1 MLSAEG
7 NFFMAT
13 NSNLGKN
20 SRLHLLGAMLLLW
33 CAAICGRLVYLQI
46 FRYGGFVKQAE
57 HQQQREIPLSAKRGV
72 IYDRSG
78 KELAMSVLVDS
89 AFAVP
94 SEVKDLPTAVSLIT
108 RITRDD
114 HNVVLADCRNHK
126 TFCWVAR
133 KADDETIERIKSLN
147 LQGIH
152 FQKEPKRFYPARDLA
167 AQVVGTVGMEDVGQS
182 GIEHAF
188 DEEMRGR
195 AGKMFISVDARRQ
208 WFSDVEKQPEPGAS
222 LVLTIDKN
230 IQYIAEKELDQA
242 IHDTQAIAGTVI
254 VENPHTGEI
263 LALANRPTFNP
274 NLRKEITPNALTN
287 RAVSYVYEPGSTF
300 KLVTISAAL
309 EEKLTNPDEVFDC
322 QMGSIVYNGMRIR
335 DSKPHGL
342 LPVWGVLAESSD
354 VGAIKIALRLGEDRL
369 YKYIR
374 AYGFGQQTGIE
385 LPGET
390 RGLTK
395 PVSRWSK
402 VSIAAISMG
411 QEIGISPLQLSGL
424 ISTFAN
430 DGVWV
435 APCIVAGTVGPN
447 SAPQSTPQTV
457 AFHPGASRRVIS
469 SYTAAEMRSMM
480 QKVVIEG
487 TGRKAILEGYTSAG
501 KTGAAQKVDPA
512 TGAYSK
518 TKYIGSFA
526 GFAPVNNPQI
536 VVAVILD
543 SAVGLHQGGQISAPV
558 FRRISQQ
565 VLEYLHV
572 PHDLPLAPQHQLLLA
587 KTKDKDL
594 EEGTPDHPGEPLE
607 TAEVNSDSSDGTKA
621 PSVARATLR
630 QAQGRLSPATAGAD
644 GNVVQAAMREPVS
657 SNAVGGSST
666 QGNPSKT
673 PDAGT
678 PAQAKLPSTGTVVLD
693 VEQGG
698 IEVPLFVGK
707 TVRGSVEAAQD
718 IGLELEA
725 VGSGVARQQTPVAG
739 THVAAGARVT
749 VQFGRKSQDLN
760 HRGHR
765 VHRGRRMNFSVPLRV
780 LCGKT
785 LRFDPQKNRVIR

>member
-1 MLSAEG
+1 MTVS
-7 NFFMAT
+7 
-13 NSNLGKN
+13 NSKLGRN
-20 SRLHLLGAMLLLW
+20 HRLRLLGAILFLW
-33 CAAICGRLVYLQI
+33 CIAICGRLIYLQV

-57 HQQQREIPLSAKRGV
+57 HQQQREIPLSPKRGV
-72 IYDRSG
+72 IYDRAG

-108 RITRDD
+108 RITGDD
-114 HNVVLADCRNHK
+114 RNVVLADCRSHK

-167 AQVVGTVGMEDVGQS
+167 AQVVGTVGMEDSGQS
-182 GIEHAF
+182 GIEHEF
-188 DEEMRGR
+188 DDELRGR

-208 WFSDVEKQPEPGAS
+208 WFSDVEKQPEPGENV
-222 LVLTIDKN
+222 VLTIDKN

-242 IHDTQAIAGTVI
+242 IQDTRAIAGTVI

-274 NLRKEITPNALTN
+274 NLRKQITPAALTN
-287 RAVSYVYEPGSTF
+287 RAVSYIYEPGSTF

-309 EEKLTNPDEVFDC
+309 EEKLTNPDEMFDC
-322 QMGSIVYNGMRIR
+322 QMGSIVFNGMRIR

-354 VGAIKIALRLGEDRL
+354 VGAIKIALRLGEERF

-374 AYGFGQQTGIE
+374 SYGFGQQTGIE

-411 QEIGISPLQLSGL
+411 QEIGISPIQLTGL

-435 APCIVAGTVGPN
+435 APRILTGKIEPQGTPK
-447 SAPQSTPQTV
+447 TV
-457 AFHPGASRRVIS
+457 AFHPGPSHRVIS
-469 SYTAAEMRSMM
+469 SETAAKMRAMM
-480 QKVVIEG
+480 QKVVLEG
-487 TGRKAILEGYTSAG
+487 TGRKAILEGYSSAG
-501 KTGAAQKVDPA
+501 KTGTAQKVDPA

-543 SAVGLHQGGQISAPV
+543 SAVGLHQGGQVSAPV
-558 FRRISQQ
+558 FRRVSQQ
-565 VLEYLHV
+565 VLEYLHT
-572 PHDLPLAPQHQLLLA
+572 PHDLPFAPQRQLLLA
-587 KTKDKDL
+587 QARTKEKDL

-607 TAEVNSDSSDGTKA
+607 SAEVSSDSVA
-621 PSVARATLR
+621 ARAPM
-630 QAQGRLSPATAGAD
+630 PATARSEGK
-644 GNVVQAAMREPVS
+644 VVQAAIREGDP
-657 SNAVGGSST
+657 
-666 QGNPSKT
+666 
-673 PDAGT
+673 
-678 PAQAKLPSTGTVVLD
+678 LPSPQAAQSQTAAKESAAPVDSAPARPPAAGTVVLD

-698 IEVPLFVGK
+698 MEVPSFVGK
-707 TVRGSVEAAQD
+707 TVRGAVEAAQD
-718 IGLELEA
+718 AGLELEA
-725 VGSGVARQQTPVAG
+725 VGSGLARQQSPPAG
-739 THVAAGARVT
+739 THVVAGAHVI
-749 VQFGRKSQDLN
+749 VQFGR
-760 HRGHR
+760 
-765 VHRGRRMNFSVPLRV
+765 
-780 LCGKT
+780 
-785 LRFDPQKNRVIR
+785 

>member
-1 MLSAEG
+1 MASLDSA
-7 NFFMAT
+7 FA
-13 NSNLGKN
+13 KN
-20 SRLHLLGAMLLLW
+20 SRLYLLGAMMLLW
-33 CAAICGRLVYLQI
+33 CMAICGRLVFLQI
-46 FRYGGFVKQAE
+46 FDYGKFVKQAG
-57 HQQQREIPLSAKRGV
+57 HQQQRAIPLTAKRGV
-72 IYDRSG
+72 IYDRAG
-78 KELAMSVLVDS
+78 RELAMSVLVDS

-108 RITRDD
+108 RITGDD
-114 HNVVLADCRNHK
+114 YNVVLADCRAHK

-133 KADDETIERIKSLN
+133 KADDQTIERISSLK

-152 FQKEPKRFYPARDLA
+152 FQKEPKRFYPARDLG
-167 AQVVGTVGMEDVGQS
+167 AQVLGSVGMEDSGLS
-182 GIEHAF
+182 GIEHEF
-188 DEEMRGR
+188 DDELRGR
-195 AGKMFISVDARRQ
+195 PGKMFISVDAHKK
-208 WFSDVEKQPEPGAS
+208 WFSDVETQPDPGDN
-222 LVLTIDKN
+222 LVLTVDKN
-230 IQYIAEKELDQA
+230 IQYIAEKELEQA

-274 NLRKEITPNALTN
+274 NLRKQITPAALTN

-309 EEKLTNPDEVFDC
+309 EEKITNPNEVFDC
-322 QMGSIVYNGMRIR
+322 QMGAIVYNGMRIR

-354 VGAIKIALRLGEDRL
+354 VGAIKIALRLGEDRF

-395 PVSRWSK
+395 PPSRWSK

-411 QEIGISPLQLSGL
+411 QEIGISPLQLAGL
-424 ISTFAN
+424 VSTFAN

-435 APCIVAGTVGPN
+435 APRIVAGTVQPRG
-447 SAPQSTPQTV
+447 APQTV
-457 AFHPGASRRVIS
+457 AFHPGAAHRVIS
-469 SYTAAEMRSMM
+469 PYTAAEMRAMM
-480 QKVVIEG
+480 QKVVLEG
-487 TGRKAILEGYTSAG
+487 TGRKAILEGYSSAG
-501 KTGAAQKVDPA
+501 KTGTAQKVDPA

-543 SAVGLHQGGQISAPV
+543 SAVGLHQGGQVSAPV

-572 PHDLPLAPQHQLLLA
+572 PHDMPLAPQHQLLLA
-587 KTKDKDL
+587 QAKVKEKDL
-594 EEGTPDHPGEPLE
+594 DDGTPDHPGEPLE
-607 TAEVNSDSSDGTKA
+607 TAEVANDASEPAK
-621 PSVARATLR
+621 PSVARA
-630 QAQGRLSPATAGAD
+630 AAPANASD
-644 GNVVQAAMREPVS
+644 GNV
-657 SNAVGGSST
+657 
-666 QGNPSKT
+666 
-673 PDAGT
+673 T
-678 PAQAKLPSTGTVVLD
+678 PAAIRELVADSAASPPDQEKNKSLPAAQAQLPASGTVVLD

-698 IEVPLFVGK
+698 IEVPSFVGK
-707 TVRGSVEAAQD
+707 TVRGAVEAAQD
-718 IGLELEA
+718 AGLQLDA
-725 VGSGVARQQTPVAG
+725 VGSGVARQQSPLAG
-739 THVAAGARVT
+739 THVPAGARVT
-749 VQFGRKSQDLN
+749 VQFGR
-760 HRGHR
+760 
-765 VHRGRRMNFSVPLRV
+765 
-780 LCGKT
+780 
-785 LRFDPQKNRVIR
+785 

>member
-1 MLSAEG
+1 
-7 NFFMAT
+7 MAT
-13 NSNLGKN
+13 NPILGKN
-20 SRLHLLGAMLLLW
+20 SRLYLLGGILLFW
-33 CAAICGRLVYLQI
+33 CLAISFRLVYLQI
-46 FRYGGFVKQAE
+46 FRYGSFVKQAE

-72 IYDRSG
+72 IYDRAG
-78 KELAMSVLVDS
+78 HELAMSVLVDS

-108 RITRDD
+108 RITGED
-114 HNVVLADCRNHK
+114 HNVVLADCHSHK

-133 KADDETIERIKSLN
+133 KADDETIQRIKSLG

-167 AQVVGTVGMEDVGQS
+167 AQVVGTVGMEDSGQS

-188 DEEMRGR
+188 DDELRGR
-195 AGKMFISVDARRQ
+195 AGKMSISVDARRQ
-208 WFSDVEKQPEPGAS
+208 WFSDVEKQPEPGEN
-222 LVLTIDKN
+222 LVLTVDKN
-230 IQYIAEKELDQA
+230 IQYIAEKELEQA
-242 IHDTQAIAGTVI
+242 IHDTRAIAGTVI

-274 NLRKEITPNALTN
+274 NLRKQITPGALTN

-354 VGAIKIALRLGEDRL
+354 VGAIKIALRLGEDRF

-411 QEIGISPLQLSGL
+411 QEIGISPLQLSAL

-435 APCIVAGTVGPN
+435 APRIVAGTMD
-447 SAPQSTPQTV
+447 PQSSPEKSLPQTV
-457 AFHPGASRRVIS
+457 AFHSGTSRRVIS

-480 QKVVIEG
+480 QKVVLEG

-501 KTGAAQKVDPA
+501 KTGTAQKVDPA

-543 SAVGLHQGGQISAPV
+543 SAVGLHQGGQVSAPV
-558 FRRISQQ
+558 FRRVTQQ
-565 VLEYLHV
+565 VLEYLHT

-587 KTKDKDL
+587 QAKMKDKDL

-607 TAEVNSDSSDGTKA
+607 TAEVNGDAMPSSASK
-621 PSVARATLR
+621 PSV
-630 QAQGRLSPATAGAD
+630 GREPLPANTRSD
-644 GNVVQAAMREPVS
+644 GNVVQAAIRQNESMPGE
-657 SNAVGGSST
+657 AG
-666 QGNPSKT
+666 PS
-673 PDAGT
+673 G
-678 PAQAKLPSTGTVVLD
+678 PARNEDVADPAALQAKIPATGTVVLD

-698 IEVPLFVGK
+698 IEVPSFVGK
-707 TVRGSVEAAQD
+707 TVRGAVESAQD
-718 IGLELEA
+718 AGLELEA
-725 VGSGVARQQTPVAG
+725 VGSGVARQQSPLPG
-739 THVAAGARVT
+739 THVAAGAHVT
-749 VQFGRKSQDLN
+749 VQFGR
-760 HRGHR
+760 
-765 VHRGRRMNFSVPLRV
+765 
-780 LCGKT
+780 
-785 LRFDPQKNRVIR
+785 

>member
-1 MLSAEG
+1 
-7 NFFMAT
+7 MAS

-20 SRLHLLGAMLLLW
+20 SRLYLLSGMLLFW
-33 CAAICGRLVYLQI
+33 CLAICGRLVYLQI
-46 FRYGGFVKQAE
+46 FRYGSFVKQAE

-72 IYDRSG
+72 IYDRAG
-78 KELAMSVLVDS
+78 HELAMSVLVDS

-108 RITRDD
+108 RITGED
-114 HNVVLADCRNHK
+114 HNVVLADCRSHK

-167 AQVVGTVGMEDVGQS
+167 AQVVGTVGMEDAGQS
-182 GIEHAF
+182 GIEHEF
-188 DEEMRGR
+188 DDELRGR

-208 WFSDVEKQPEPGAS
+208 WFSDVEKQPEPGEN

-254 VENPHTGEI
+254 VENPHTGEV

-274 NLRKEITPNALTN
+274 NLRKQITPAALTN
-287 RAVSYVYEPGSTF
+287 RAVSYIYEPGSTF

-354 VGAIKIALRLGEDRL
+354 VGSIKIALRLGEDRF

-390 RGLTK
+390 RGMTK

-411 QEIGISPLQLSGL
+411 QEIGISAIQLAAL
-424 ISTFAN
+424 VSTFAN
-430 DGVWV
+430 DGVWI
-435 APCIVAGTVGPN
+435 APRIVAGQIE
-447 SAPQSTPQTV
+447 PQGNPQTV
-457 AFHPGASRRVIS
+457 GFHPGSSRRVVS
-469 SYTAAEMRSMM
+469 SFTAAEMRAMM
-480 QKVVIEG
+480 QKVVLEG

-501 KTGAAQKVDPA
+501 KTGTGQKVDPA

-518 TKYIGSFA
+518 TKYIASFA
-526 GFAPVNNPQI
+526 GFAPLNNPQI

-543 SAVGLHQGGQISAPV
+543 SAVGLHQGGQVSAPV

-565 VLEYLHV
+565 VLEYLHT

-587 KTKDKDL
+587 QARMKDKDL

-607 TAEVNSDSSDGTKA
+607 TAEVNADSGAGKDR
-621 PSVARATLR
+621 VARALI
-630 QAQGRLSPATAGAD
+630 PANAGGA
-644 GNVVQAAMREPVS
+644 GPVVQAALRQTEPL
-657 SNAVGGSST
+657 
-666 QGNPSKT
+666 P
-673 PDAGT
+673 GT
-678 PAQAKLPSTGTVVLD
+678 PSQLGQTPTQIPGSPPVQPKLPSGGTVILD
-693 VEQGG
+693 VERGG
-698 IEVPLFVGK
+698 IEVPSFVGK

-718 IGLELEA
+718 AGLELEA
-725 VGSGVARQQTPVAG
+725 VGSGVARQQSPSAG
-739 THVAAGARVT
+739 THVAAGAHVT
-749 VQFGRKSQDLN
+749 VQFGR
-760 HRGHR
+760 
-765 VHRGRRMNFSVPLRV
+765 
-780 LCGKT
+780 
-785 LRFDPQKNRVIR
+785 

>member
-1 MLSAEG
+1 MV
-7 NFFMAT
+7 T

-20 SRLHLLGAMLLLW
+20 TRLYLLGAMLLFW
-33 CAAICGRLVYLQI
+33 CVAICGRLVYLQI
-46 FRYGGFVKQAE
+46 FRYGSFVKQAE

-72 IYDRSG
+72 IYDRAG
-78 KELAMSVLVDS
+78 RELAMSVLVDS

-94 SEVKDLPTAVSLIT
+94 TEVKDLPTAVSLIT
-108 RITRDD
+108 RITGEDR
-114 HNVVLADCRNHK
+114 NVVLADCRNHK

-133 KADDETIERIKSLN
+133 KADDEIIERIKSLN

-167 AQVVGTVGMEDVGQS
+167 AQVVGTVGMEDSGQS
-182 GIEHAF
+182 GIEHEF
-188 DEEMRGR
+188 DDELRGR

-208 WFSDVEKQPEPGAS
+208 WFSDVEKQPEPGES
-222 LVLTIDKN
+222 VVLTIDKN

-309 EEKLTNPDEVFDC
+309 EEKLTNPNEVFDC

-335 DSKPHGL
+335 DSRPHGL

-354 VGAIKIALRLGEDRL
+354 VGAIKIALRLGEDRF

-374 AYGFGQQTGIE
+374 AFGFGQQTGIE

-411 QEIGISPLQLSGL
+411 QEIGISPLQLAGL

-435 APCIVAGTVGPN
+435 APRIVAGKVEPN
-447 SAPQSTPQTV
+447 GTPQTV

-480 QKVVIEG
+480 QKVVLEG

-501 KTGAAQKVDPA
+501 KTGTAQKVDPA

-526 GFAPVNNPQI
+526 GFAPLNNPQI

-543 SAVGLHQGGQISAPV
+543 SAVGLHQGGQVSAPV
-558 FRRISQQ
+558 FRRVAQQ
-565 VLEYLHV
+565 VLEYLHT
-572 PHDLPLAPQHQLLLA
+572 PHDLPLAPKHQLLLA
-587 KTKDKDL
+587 SRTKDKDL

-607 TAEVNSDSSDGTKA
+607 TVDVNGDSS
-621 PSVARATLR
+621 VA
-630 QAQGRLSPATAGAD
+630 QAQGKPSPAPIHAD
-644 GNVVQAAMREPVS
+644 GYVVEAAMRQSESEAAASSDSGEASAKSPEVVS
-657 SNAVGGSST
+657 A
-666 QGNPSKT
+666 P
-673 PDAGT
+673 P
-678 PAQAKLPSTGTVVLD
+678 KLPATGTVVLD

-698 IEVPLFVGK
+698 IEVPSFVGK
-707 TVRGSVEAAQD
+707 TVRGAVEAAQD
-718 IGLELEA
+718 AGLELEA
-725 VGSGVARQQTPVAG
+725 IGSGVARQQSPP
-739 THVAAGARVT
+739 AGAHVSAGAHVT
-749 VQFGRKSQDLN
+749 VQFAQ
-760 HRGHR
+760 
-765 VHRGRRMNFSVPLRV
+765 
-780 LCGKT
+780 
-785 LRFDPQKNRVIR
+785 

>member
-1 MLSAEG
+1 MVS
-7 NFFMAT
+7 
-13 NSNLGKN
+13 NSSLGKN
-20 SRLHLLGAMLLLW
+20 SRLYLLGGMLLLW
-33 CAAICGRLVYLQI
+33 CLAICGRLVYLQI
-46 FRYGGFVKQAE
+46 FRYGSFVKQAE

-72 IYDRSG
+72 IYDRAG
-78 KELAMSVLVDS
+78 HELAMSVLVDS

-108 RITRDD
+108 RITGED

-167 AQVVGTVGMEDVGQS
+167 AQVVGTVGMEDAGQS
-182 GIEHAF
+182 GIEHEF
-188 DEEMRGR
+188 DNELRGR
-195 AGKMFISVDARRQ
+195 AGRMFISVDARRQ
-208 WFSDVEKQPEPGAS
+208 WFSDVEKQPEAGEN

-274 NLRKEITPNALTN
+274 NLRKQITPAALTN

-309 EEKLTNPDEVFDC
+309 EEKLTNPNEVFDC

-354 VGAIKIALRLGEDRL
+354 VGAIKIALRLGEDRF

-411 QEIGISPLQLSGL
+411 QEIGISPIQLAGL

-435 APCIVAGTVGPN
+435 EPRIVVGPVE
-447 SAPQSTPQTV
+447 AQGAPQTV
-457 AFHPGASRRVIS
+457 AFHPGSSRRVIS
-469 SYTAAEMRSMM
+469 SFTAAEMRSMM
-480 QKVVIEG
+480 QKVVLEG

-501 KTGAAQKVDPA
+501 KTGTAQKVDPA

-543 SAVGLHQGGQISAPV
+543 SAVGLHQGGQVSAPV
-558 FRRISQQ
+558 FRRVTQQ
-565 VLEYLHV
+565 VLEYLHT
-572 PHDLPLAPQHQLLLA
+572 PHDLPLAPNRQLLLA
-587 KTKDKDL
+587 QTKMKDKDL

-607 TAEVNSDSSDGTKA
+607 TAEVNGDSSESPPAKASVPRLPETAESDGK
-621 PSVARATLR
+621 
-630 QAQGRLSPATAGAD
+630 
-644 GNVVQAAMREPVS
+644 VVQAAIRQSEPVAAAANQAQPAS
-657 SNAVGGSST
+657 SSST
-666 QGNPSKT
+666 T
-673 PDAGT
+673 DAGAVAGRP
-678 PAQAKLPSTGTVVLD
+678 PATGTVVLD

-698 IEVPLFVGK
+698 IEVPSFVGK
-707 TVRGSVEAAQD
+707 TVREAVEAAQD
-718 IGLELEA
+718 TGLDLEA
-725 VGSGVARQQTPVAG
+725 VGSGVARQQSPPAG

-749 VQFGRKSQDLN
+749 VQFGR
-760 HRGHR
+760 
-765 VHRGRRMNFSVPLRV
+765 
-780 LCGKT
+780 
-785 LRFDPQKNRVIR
+785 